1 MAFSLSS
8 RWRKFFLVIDGVVL
22 TLLGAL
28 VFLTLAGFYVFSR
41 EEFGKMGVLITV
53 GIVALTLFL
62 VVSGVALA
70 RMKLYGGLIAAVLF
84 GLGLVSTFSSYIL
97 SRDYKLLVAFFFYVL
112 LVVLLA
118 LGWKELRR

>member
-1 MAFSLSS
+1 M
-8 RWRKFFLVIDGVVL
+8 L

>member
-97 SRDYKLLVAFFFYVL
+97 SRDYKLLVTFFFYVL

>member
-1 MAFSLSS
+1 MAFPLSS

-97 SRDYKLLVAFFFYVL
+97 SRDYKLLVTFFFYVL

>member
-1 MAFSLSS
+1 MAFPLSS

-28 VFLTLAGFYVFSR
+28 VFLTLAGFYFFSR

-84 GLGLVSTFSSYIL
+84 GPGLVSTFSSYIL
-97 SRDYKLLVAFFFYVL
+97 SRDYKLLVTFFFYVL

-118 LGWKELRR
+118 LGWKELR

>member
-97 SRDYKLLVAFFFYVL
+97 SRYYKLLVTFFFYVL

>member
-97 SRDYKLLVAFFFYVL
+97 SRDYKLLVAFFFYII

>member
-1 MAFSLSS
+1 MAFPLSS

-97 SRDYKLLVAFFFYVL
+97 SRDYKLLVAFFFYVI

>member
-1 MAFSLSS
+1 MAFPLSS

-97 SRDYKLLVAFFFYVL
+97 SRDYKLLVAFFFYII

>member
-97 SRDYKLLVAFFFYVL
+97 SRDYKLLVAFFFYVI